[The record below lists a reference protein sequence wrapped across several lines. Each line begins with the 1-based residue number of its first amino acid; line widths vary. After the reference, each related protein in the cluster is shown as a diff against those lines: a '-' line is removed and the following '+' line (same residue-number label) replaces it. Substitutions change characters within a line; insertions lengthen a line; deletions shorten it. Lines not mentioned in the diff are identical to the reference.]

1 MTQEKEAV
9 MECNAFRD
17 DMLDVLYGEGDP
29 AARRRFERHQEG
41 CAACRD
47 DLAGMRRLRG
57 ELTAW
62 PLPPSLRPPAPARRT
77 WRPLATAAGL
87 VLALGAALGLS
98 GSEIRYDGGRIGF
111 RLGRAEAAMGQ
122 PPADERLAA
131 LEARHRQEIEA
142 LRAELRRA
150 RQHDEQALL
159 ARVSDMLRQSEARQA
174 VLVGTSMASLRDEAE
189 ARRRYDL
196 AQVGASFSY
205 LEGKTGLQAART
217 TELMGHVLQAAQKR

>member
-1 MTQEKEAV
+1 
-9 MECNAFRD
+9 MECNTFRD
-17 DMLDVLYGEGDP
+17 DMLDVLYGEGDA
-29 AARRRFERHQEG
+29 AARRRFERHQDA

-47 DLAGMRRLRG
+47 ELAAMRRLRG
-57 ELTAW
+57 ELAAW
-62 PLPPSLRPPAPARRT
+62 PLPPALRPPAPSGRS
-77 WRPLATAAGL
+77 WRPLAAAAGL
-87 VLALGAALGLS
+87 IVALGAALGVT
-98 GSEIRYDGGRIGF
+98 GSELRYDAGRVAF
-111 RLGRAEAAMGQ
+111 RLGRAEAAAG
-122 PPADERLAA
+122 PPAVLERIAA

-150 RQHDEQALL
+150 RQDDQDALV
-159 ARVSDMLRQSEARQA
+159 ARVSDMLRKSEARQA
-174 VLVGTSMASLRDEAE
+174 VLVGTSMASLRDETE